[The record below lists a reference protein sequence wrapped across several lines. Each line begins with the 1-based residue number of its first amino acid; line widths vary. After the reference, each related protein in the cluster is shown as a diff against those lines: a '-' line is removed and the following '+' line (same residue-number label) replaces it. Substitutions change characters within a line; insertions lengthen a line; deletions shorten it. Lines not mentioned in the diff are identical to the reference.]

1 MKIYSN
7 EGVYFPSFFLVKINK
22 EKNIDRILFHE
33 LVHFLQD
40 ISTTFGLINI
50 SNTVDRIKDLNK
62 IAIDKK
68 LIDSNTHKNYSKF
81 HQDNIDLFSYYQGD
95 SVNKYKT
102 FNNSIKIIKIV
113 EEESMIDY
121 DVKEIQLFFGNNC
134 LDSKEYFNFG
144 ALAILESMANI
155 LENWLF
161 DKETDFRSYPYD
173 AVSMIVEYIYPLKN
187 VLAISE
193 LCEASLMYYH
203 PGEILINSLKLM
215 KEKQFKHLVM
225 GDTYNFILNNF
236 TVDDKHILNHFSS
249 LVEITSK
256 QLDDLIAFQ
265 PYNKEKLGRY
275 YVQNANKIFRINKN
289 AFITSLFY
297 DKNIN
302 TFIKVF
308 ETIGLPLIINNNETF
323 SSITTENLTSPV
335 LFPAIATVFKIL
347 SYQSDKS
354 CELIEHC
361 CQSQNDFF
369 KESICKNNPLNLLK
383 YQNSNL
389 CPFLYIWKVWGLENV
404 KID

>member
-121 DVKEIQLFFGNNC
+121 DVKEIHLFFGNNC
-134 LDSKEYFNFG
+134 IDSKEYFNFG

-161 DKETDFRSYPYD
+161 DKEIDFRTYPYD

-187 VLAISE
+187 VLAVSE

-265 PYNKEKLGRY
+265 PYHKEKLGRY

-323 SSITTENLTSPV
+323 SSITTEKLTSPV
-335 LFPAIATVFKIL
+335 FFPAIATVFKIL

-361 CQSQNDFF
+361 CQSQNEFF

-383 YQNSNL
+383 HQNSNL
-389 CPFLYIWKVWGLENV
+389 CPFLYIWKVWKLENV